1 MKMSNKFSKKRQKD
15 NNIEKIIKS
24 KVKKSK
30 DENAEHKNVE
40 K

>member
-1 MKMSNKFSKKRQKD
+1 MKMSNKFSKKRSKD

-30 DENAEHKNVE
+30 DGNVEHKNVE

>member
-1 MKMSNKFSKKRQKD
+1 MKMPKTFSKKRSKD
-15 NNIEKIIKS
+15 KNIEKIRML

-30 DENAEHKNVE
+30 DENVEDENVE

>member
-1 MKMSNKFSKKRQKD
+1 MKMPKKFSKKRSKD
-15 NNIEKIIKS
+15 NNIEKIIMS

-30 DENAEHKNVE
+30 DENVGHKNVE

>member
-1 MKMSNKFSKKRQKD
+1 MKMSKKFSKKRSKD
-15 NNIEKIIKS
+15 KNIEKIMMS

>member
-1 MKMSNKFSKKRQKD
+1 MKISKKFRKKGSKD
-15 NNIEKIIKS
+15 KNIEKIIMP

-30 DENAEHKNVE
+30 DENVEHKNVE